1 MDDKTMKSEMPA
13 SCKYLLSLYASISAV
28 EEFLKT
34 DKLPSGPI
42 VLYDDRGSFIVT
54 EPDWTFLLPE
64 ACHDLGT
71 NCNLDSE
78 QLDRL
83 NTFIAMKEFK
93 MTELG
98 FSQAYQISLDTNIP
112 TEHDPQMD
120 EAEG

>member
-1 MDDKTMKSEMPA
+1 MDNGNVYEMKP
-13 SCKYLLSLYASISAV
+13 SCAYLLTLYAAIEAV
-28 EEFLKT
+28 ETYVKT
-34 DKLPSGPI
+34 EKLPSGPI
-42 VLYDDRGSFIVT
+42 VLRGEHGSFIIS

-120 EAEG
+120 EAEGE